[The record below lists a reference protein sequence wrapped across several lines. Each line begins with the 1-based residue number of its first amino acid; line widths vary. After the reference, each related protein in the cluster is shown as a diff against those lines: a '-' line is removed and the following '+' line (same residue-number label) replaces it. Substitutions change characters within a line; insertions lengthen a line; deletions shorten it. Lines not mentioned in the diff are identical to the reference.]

1 MKNVLLTLSI
11 MTILGS
17 CGESKKTVETTDD
30 TTTVTPEATNK
41 IDPSQLIRY
50 NSVKEMLE
58 NAHDFTVEEGTLK
71 FINEDKNK
79 LHIQVSKPIVEGDTD
94 KVINE
99 IVKRDL
105 VYVAFQVFAQTSTD
119 KITITSIPIS
129 LENRTKY
136 YPDYKKTLTVTRAQ
150 TDQIMLNE
158 FGNLDYSKL
167 FVDSGGLQIPS
178 DNFDRLKFK
187 DLEYVFSAL
196 AK

>member
-1 MKNVLLTLSI
+1 MKKALLTI
-11 MTILGS
+11 TILTTLANCS
-17 CGESKKTVETTDD
+17 ESKKTVETTGD
-30 TTTVTPEATNK
+30 TAIIASTVTNK
-41 IDPSQLIRY
+41 IAPSQLIQY

-58 NAHDFTVEEGTLK
+58 NAHDYTVEEGTLK

-79 LHIQVSKPIVEGDTD
+79 LHIQVSKPIVEGDID
-94 KVINE
+94 KVIKE

-129 LENRTKY
+129 LEDRTKY
-136 YPDYKKTLTVTRAQ
+136 YSDYKITLTVTKAQ
-150 TDQIMLNE
+150 TNQIMLHE
-158 FGNLDYSKL
+158 FGNLDYSRL

-178 DNFDRLKFK
+178 DDFDRLKFK

-196 AK
+196 TK